1 MHLPIAYESYLNKE
15 IIKHMIASNNGDEY
29 PAWLVL
35 EEETYNWIRNLE
47 RKLMFVIW
55 SRIVSKEFLERIG
68 KIPTI
73 RFSRYRDISPS
84 LKEAIITIANEFASL
99 NEDLKCP
106 EMWERQCLLS
116 YIGFKRFERTINI
129 VDKCYHVMPD
139 PEWRDDWEKKR
150 AQRTSINDF

>member
-84 LKEAIITIANEFASL
+84 LKELTAAS
-99 NEDLKCP
+99 
-106 EMWERQCLLS
+106 
-116 YIGFKRFERTINI
+116 KRT
-129 VDKCYHVMPD
+129 D
-139 PEWRDDWEKKR
+139 PEASMLLRSEAYALKELRLRLEKKYLTGER
-150 AQRTSINDF
+150 KELSWQ